1 MRSGQRG
8 RDLRG
13 LCRGQYAHHI
23 ARDRVR
29 PQRRD
34 DDILVDVRGDDQR
47 LNAGITKDFEPA
59 RGGGPEHQPG
69 HRRMCVISCSVM
81 RCQLKTGY
89 RNWSTGSPHRVGSGC
104 AGGVEPLI
112 LPSTA
117 INAASS

>member
-59 RGGGPEHQPG
+59 RE
-69 HRRMCVISCSVM
+69 
-81 RCQLKTGY
+81 
-89 RNWSTGSPHRVGSGC
+89 
-104 AGGVEPLI
+104 AD
-112 LPSTA
+112 PSTSRVIGA
-117 INAASS
+117 CASFLAV